1 MNSTLATEP
10 TDKPA
15 THSLL
20 ETWGKNERMR
30 HVPTIEWIIDKL
42 DSDLRRRV
50 GILSSS
56 TMNEAIDTELKTLCR
71 AIDKLGDVAKHSR
84 PATQP
89 PAEIGARI
97 DFAITH
103 AVSCLRSLDA
113 NLFGRRYPFQTF
125 ERSKAEFIYGA
136 LLVIIERVHRVTEL
150 VRAVDRTVDEKLLEQ
165 VA

>member
-15 THSLL
+15 TRSLQ

-30 HVPTIEWIIDKL
+30 HVPTIEWIVDKL
-42 DSDLRRRV
+42 DRDLRRRIA
-50 GILSSS
+50 ILASS
-56 TMNEAIDTELKTLCR
+56 TMNEAIDAELKALCR
-71 AIDKLGDVAKHSR
+71 AIDRLADAAKHSR
-84 PATQP
+84 AAGQP

-97 DFAITH
+97 DAAITH
-103 AVSCLRSLDA
+103 AVSCLRSLDT

-125 ERSKAEFIYGA
+125 ERSKGEAIYSA
-136 LLVIIERVHRVTEL
+136 LLLIIDRVLRVTDL
-150 VRAVDRTVDEKLLEQ
+150 VRRVDRTVDEKLLE